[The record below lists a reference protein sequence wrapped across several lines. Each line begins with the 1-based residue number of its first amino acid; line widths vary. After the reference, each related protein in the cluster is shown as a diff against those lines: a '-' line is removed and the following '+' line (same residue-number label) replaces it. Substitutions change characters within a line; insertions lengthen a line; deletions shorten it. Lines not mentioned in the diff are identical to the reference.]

1 MEIEL
6 QGNYIRDVIVMI
18 CVLLGIVAAAL
29 SRILIELF
37 F

>member
-6 QGNYIRDVIVMI
+6 QGNYTRDVMI
-18 CVLLGIVAAAL
+18 CVLLGLVAAAL